1 MTKALEH
8 RENIM
13 KTLTFPKKT
22 TKKNP
27 KEKSHKAVP
36 QIKKKYNLCASSAC
50 CDKNFIAK

>member
-22 TKKNP
+22 TKKTP
-27 KEKSHKAVP
+27 
-36 QIKKKYNLCASSAC
+36 KKKVTKL
-50 CDKNFIAK
+50 FLR